1 MLGIIHTVFTFIR
14 DWADVFLIA
23 VGLSAMIVYIFQKR
37 DKKRSAATLILGQ
50 IDSIEEK
57 IGILKNGH
65 QLNNVVV
72 YHSKTIISENTWEKY
87 KHLFAK
93 ELSQSEH
100 RMIQNFF
107 DTAEQLERTRADIV
121 MVIKNA
127 WADKSSVEHQIIG
140 EMIKND
146 VITTS
151 MPNEMRSSKEMTLF
165 QDRYKPLDLVFTPDI
180 AINSFVNNLNNFTM
194 LSDTTAHEKIQHYSF
209 SK

>member
-194 LSDTTAHEKIQHYSF
+194 LSGTTAYEKIQHYSF
-209 SK
+209 GK

>member
-107 DTAEQLERTRADIV
+107 DTAEQLERTWADIV

-194 LSDTTAHEKIQHYSF
+194 LSGTTAYEKIQHYSF

>member
-121 MVIKNA
+121 LVIKNA

-194 LSDTTAHEKIQHYSF
+194 LSGTTAYEKIQHYSF